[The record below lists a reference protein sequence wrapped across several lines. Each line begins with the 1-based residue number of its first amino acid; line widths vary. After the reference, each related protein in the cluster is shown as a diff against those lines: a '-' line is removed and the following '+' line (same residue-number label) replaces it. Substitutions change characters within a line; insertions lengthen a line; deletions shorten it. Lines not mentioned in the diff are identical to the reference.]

1 MVDGRVLEQHHR
13 GVPRSSAGRARIR
26 GSVKSTRATG
36 RRAIPEPLRR
46 DVRLLGRLLGQ
57 VIAEQGGDDLLG
69 DVEELRRLVIS
80 ARHSAT
86 DERKAEGL
94 VASWSIERAEQV
106 ARAFTCYFHLANLA
120 EEHQR
125 VRALRERDQGPDPL
139 PESLAATMK
148 EVRRETHGRG
158 FQRMLKKLRGNP
170 VLPATPTQAR
180 RRAVVPAIS
189 RVAVQLERG
198 NDESA

>member
-1 MVDGRVLEQHHR
+1 MNT
-13 GVPRSSAGRARIR
+13 SRAKARQA
-26 GSVKSTRATG
+26 V
-36 RRAIPEPLRR
+36 PEPLRR
-46 DVRLLGRLLGQ
+46 DVRLLGGLLGQ
-57 VIAEQGGDDLLG
+57 VIAEQGGEDLLS

-80 ARHSAT
+80 ARHSAA

-139 PESLAATMK
+139 PESLAATMQQ
-148 EVRRETHGRG
+148 VLRELDARG
-158 FQRMLKKLRGNP
+158 VIQMLKKLK
-170 VLPATPTQAR
+170 
-180 RRAVVPAIS
+180 
-189 RVAVQLERG
+189 
-198 NDESA
+198 